1 MKNRL
6 IDHLTNKVERL
17 ENENSRL
24 LEQLKH
30 KNGVIERYEKQ
41 VWRLQEQ
48 LGDALEDIREL
59 EVLAELPDG
68 GK

>member
-1 MKNRL
+1 MTNRL
-6 IDHLTNKVERL
+6 IEHLTNKVERL

-24 LEQLKH
+24 LEQLRYKDA
-30 KNGVIERYEKQ
+30 VIGRYEKQ
-41 VWRLQEQ
+41 VWRLQEEIS
-48 LGDALEDIREL
+48 DALEDIREL

>member
-1 MKNRL
+1 MTNKW
-6 IDHLTNKVERL
+6 IVHLTDKVIQL
-17 ENENSRL
+17 KNENSRL

-30 KNGVIERYEKQ
+30 KNEVIERYEKQ
-41 VWRLQEQ
+41 VCRLQREI
-48 LGDALEDIREL
+48 GDALEDIREL

>member
-1 MKNRL
+1 MTNRV
-6 IDHLTNKVERL
+6 TEL

-41 VWRLQEQ
+41 VWRLQDE
-48 LGDALEDIREL
+48 LSEALEVIREL